1 MNLGLGAYQQQV
13 NAKAA
18 KRKRQKERKRLKKA
32 LLKHGKPDHN
42 TDFVETV
49 ASKMGKGDNII
60 PEIVEFKDPRKRSK
74 EKQTSAI
81 KLSDTTKDSNDTST
95 NEISMKEARFDVF
108 KFGARGLDKK
118 GQEDA
123 RTMLAISLGAKPEK
137 NKCLP
142 YEQYKEKKRIEK
154 ENEKK
159 EAQMKK
165 VAGLLKPSKR
175 SHTSLKPRKG
185 SSKTSKFQ
193 NSLSKSNN
201 SKSFKKSKG
210 GSKDTGGIQPKIGK
224 FDGGMLKLSKND
236 IAKLKS

>member
-1 MNLGLGAYQQQV
+1 MG
-13 NAKAA
+13 
-18 KRKRQKERKRLKKA
+18 
-32 LLKHGKPDHN
+32 
-42 TDFVETV
+42 
-49 ASKMGKGDNII
+49 GKGDNII

-74 EKQTSAI
+74 EKQTSAM
-81 KLSDTTKDSNDTST
+81 KLSDTTKDESKDTTT

-137 NKCLP
+137 SKCLP
-142 YEQYKEKKRIEK
+142 YEQYKEKKRIRK
-154 ENEKK
+154 KNKKK

-201 SKSFKKSKG
+201 S
-210 GSKDTGGIQPKIGK
+210 
-224 FDGGMLKLSKND
+224 
-236 IAKLKS
+236 